1 MVQVSSF
8 ATGHGIHLG
17 NEVVEMAHLKL
28 GDVLDVVVQDDGGI
42 LLKPAAA
49 QGVSVESVEDLAKR
63 LIAGNSELFR
73 RLS

>member
-28 GDVLDVVVQDDGGI
+28 GDVLDVVVQEDGGI
-42 LLKPAAA
+42 LLKPATLGAN
-49 QGVSVESVEDLAKR
+49 VETVEDLAKR